1 MSIEQNLL
9 INIVDQLVLLDE
21 NFSSNDLNAIR
32 TFKSTVS
39 SSSNSSINSLLQILP
54 VSIQH
59 QVNEYLNEIIEQLV
73 LCTGVNTKSQLSNTI
88 SHIIKRTLSNR
99 KEIMIKNNHFIKQ
112 IHAFNELYSKLN
124 IQIQNICIKQLKMIK
139 ANDLNTN
146 QIDTLREQYQ
156 LLLKQIQL
164 RRCEFIRDIYTMENI
179 EILQNMK
186 LDCEEK
192 QHQYDEQIN
201 HLKKLEM
208 AINNEGIHY
217 QHLIKRYYELCDE
230 LINAQNALKQL
241 KQQKE
246 NSSI

>member
-9 INIVDQLVLLDE
+9 INIVDQIVLLDE

-32 TFKSTVS
+32 TFKSTA
-39 SSSNSSINSLLQILP
+39 SSSNSSINSLVQILP
-54 VSIQH
+54 VSIQC
-59 QVNEYLNEIIEQLV
+59 QVNEYLNEIIGQLV
-73 LCTGVNTKSQLSNTI
+73 LCVNAKSQLPNTI

-99 KEIMIKNNHFIKQ
+99 KEITIKNGHFKKQ
-112 IHAFNELYSKLN
+112 IHSLTELYSKLN
-124 IQIQNICIKQLKMIK
+124 TQIQNVCIEQLKMIK
-139 ANDLNTN
+139 ANDINTS

-201 HLKKLEM
+201 HFKKLEM
-208 AINNEGIHY
+208 AITNEGVHY

-230 LINAQNALKQL
+230 LINAQNALKRL

>member
-9 INIVDQLVLLDE
+9 INIVDQIVLLDE
-21 NFSSNDLNAIR
+21 NFSSNDLNGIR
-32 TFKSTVS
+32 TFKSTA
-39 SSSNSSINSLLQILP
+39 SSSNSSINSLVQLLP
-54 VSIQH
+54 VSIQC
-59 QVNEYLNEIIEQLV
+59 QVNEYLNEIIGQLV
-73 LCTGVNTKSQLSNTI
+73 LCTGVNAKSQLPNTI

-99 KEIMIKNNHFIKQ
+99 KEITIKNGHFKKQ
-112 IHAFNELYSKLN
+112 IHSLTELYSKLN
-124 IQIQNICIKQLKMIK
+124 TQIQNVCIEQLKMIK
-139 ANDLNTN
+139 ANDINTS

-201 HLKKLEM
+201 HFKKLEM
-208 AINNEGIHY
+208 AITNEGVHY

-230 LINAQNALKQL
+230 LINAQNALKRL